1 MDSSATSNHCPPR
14 RTMLVATIDNQFA
27 GYSAGQLT
35 TRFACDGELQL
46 LNVAEPFRGQGV
58 ANALIKELLS

>member
-1 MDSSATSNHCPPR
+1 
-14 RTMLVATIDNQFA
+14 MLVATIDNQFA